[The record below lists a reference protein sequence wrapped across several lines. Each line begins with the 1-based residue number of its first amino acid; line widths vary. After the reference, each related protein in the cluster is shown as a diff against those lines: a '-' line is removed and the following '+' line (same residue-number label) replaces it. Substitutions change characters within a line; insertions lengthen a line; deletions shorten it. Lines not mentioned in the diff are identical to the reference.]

1 MWHFW
6 HLHLDIY
13 DIFSFL
19 HPIFAPIVVPGLKYT
34 SLYKVF
40 TPTDTSSRALVP
52 VRAET
57 LSIYTDWPNTWR
69 LAKLRGLESELSS
82 FLFRL
87 LHHLLPTQERVLRLK
102 GDGGKCLLCNG
113 LEDLVHAFFTCP
125 HSSRAGLALLGWV
138 QVADGEL
145 LPEDALTMNLNS
157 DISPDVELAAVYMLA
172 TGLKFIWESRVA
184 KKVVTPFLV
193 RAELEAKISLLRR
206 TRLVNTG
213 TIMQGMLEHG

>member
-1 MWHFW
+1 M
-6 HLHLDIY
+6 
-13 DIFSFL
+13 
-19 HPIFAPIVVPGLKYT
+19 
-34 SLYKVF
+34 
-40 TPTDTSSRALVP
+40 
-52 VRAET
+52 RAET

-113 LEDLVHAFFTCP
+113 LEDLVHAFFSCP

-145 LPEDALTMNLNS
+145 LPEDALTLNLSN
-157 DISPDVELAAVYMLA
+157 DLSPDAELAAV
-172 TGLKFIWESRVA
+172 VA
-184 KKVVTPFLV
+184 KGRKPAALQERAQGRRMGWSHLPPEPRYLV
-193 RAELEAKISLLRR
+193 
-206 TRLVNTG
+206 
-213 TIMQGMLEHG
+213 HGRMTQHLPH